1 MSAAMQARR
10 RQPYLEIV
18 ALEKGSWTSY
28 SACGIPYLV
37 AGDVAS
43 LDDLVV
49 RTPAEFREQRI
60 DVRLRHEVLSIDLA
74 GRSLEVRDHARHR
87 TIPIDFDQLHVATG
101 ARPTRPDLPGI
112 DLDHVR
118 GVQTLDDA
126 KALLDHARVAR
137 CQSVVVV
144 GGGYIGLEM
153 AEAMVRWGANV
164 TVIESA
170 SQLMSTLDPD
180 MAARLLQPMSGM
192 GIDVRLETEVTA
204 FEPGRVRR
212 RGRRCG
218 PCRPRHPRPRGD
230 AEQRARRRPPG
241 ATTGARGALVVD
253 RRQRTT
259 LDGVYA
265 AGDCCESRHLV
276 SGRPTHVALGTVA
289 TKQGRVAG
297 INLGGGYATF
307 PGVVG
312 TAITK
317 VCTLEIGR
325 TGLTEREAAKEGFE
339 AEAASIDSTT
349 IAGYLP
355 DARPMTIKLV
365 GEKGSGRLLGAQ
377 IIGEDR
383 AGQADRHARHRTPRP
398 HARRRADRSRPGLR
412 ATVRD
417 HLGSDPHRRPTP
429 RRGLVAHLSDWG
441 MALAPARAAL
451 EGDRTL
457 VGRSLCRA
465 YSDLVDGWL
474 AEIVADAEAEFGG
487 GGVALVAVGG
497 YGRAELSLQSDID
510 VVLLHTGRGD
520 IGALADRVW
529 YPIWDEGLKLGHAV
543 RTMREAL
550 ALAADDL
557 DTATSLLQVR
567 HLAGRRGPHGRAG
580 PAVGR
585 ALAEAS
591 QALARGAVEAGPDPS
606 RRGG

>member
-101 ARPTRPDLPGI
+101 SRPTRPDLPGI

-164 TVIESA
+164 TVIESS

-180 MAARLLQPMSGM
+180 MAARLLQPMSDM

-204 FEPGRVRR
+204 FEPGRVVVAD
-212 RGRRCG
+212 
-218 PCRPRHPRPRGD
+218 GD
-230 AEQRARRRPPG
+230 AVPADLVILGLGVTPNSELAGAAG

-383 AGQADRHARHRTPRP
+383 AAKRIDTLATALHARMRVDELIDLDLAYGPPFATTWDPIHIA
-398 HARRRADRSRPGLR
+398 ARR
-412 ATVRD
+412 
-417 HLGSDPHRRPTP
+417 
-429 RRGLVAHLSDWG
+429 
-441 MALAPARAAL
+441 
-451 EGDRTL
+451 
-457 VGRSLCRA
+457 
-465 YSDLVDGWL
+465 
-474 AEIVADAEAEFGG
+474 
-487 GGVALVAVGG
+487 
-497 YGRAELSLQSDID
+497 
-510 VVLLHTGRGD
+510 
-520 IGALADRVW
+520 
-529 YPIWDEGLKLGHAV
+529 
-543 RTMREAL
+543 
-550 ALAADDL
+550 
-557 DTATSLLQVR
+557 
-567 HLAGRRGPHGRAG
+567 
-580 PAVGR
+580 
-585 ALAEAS
+585 LAEA
-591 QALARGAVEAGPDPS
+591 L
-606 RRGG
+606 